1 VCTGTDLV
9 PTHVLMTGL
18 VQGNFGFPNK
28 GKDIVEA
35 TECVMPL
42 SYWSPSSH
50 SNEGSLF
57 DSESLDSEE
66 GLNLFAR
73 MDKESSKD
81 DLDFFIALDIASAIE
96 AGDIVGPSNGP
107 PSTVIKG
114 KRRCV
119 GVSNQMVD
127 SADAS
132 YVVVMAV
139 ANDDAWA

>member
-1 VCTGTDLV
+1 MCTNTDLV

-28 GKDIVEA
+28 GNDIVEA
-35 TECVMPL
+35 IECVMSL
-42 SYWSPSSH
+42 SYRSPSSH

-81 DLDFFIALDIASAIE
+81 DLDFFLLRWTMR
-96 AGDIVGPSNGP
+96 P
-107 PSTVIKG
+107 
-114 KRRCV
+114 R
-119 GVSNQMVD
+119 
-127 SADAS
+127 
-132 YVVVMAV
+132 
-139 ANDDAWA
+139 